1 MKTYSKKI
9 IGLLFSLMA
18 VLCCAF
24 TFLMI
29 KPKVAHAANNTT
41 FASVPGASVYIKTFE
56 GFEDLDTNGIR
67 FSFEI
72 DQNTYENLVEEVDGV
87 KVWKSGV
94 SVMAYIVP
102 ETKLVDGYTADDVMS
117 DTDTNS
123 KPITADKW
131 RLLDSEITKGTKVYT
146 SYAYLYNLPPVAFDS
161 TIVSCAKLTTT
172 EDTMVTDVQ
181 TRSMRQVAQNALN
194 ADAYAYGS
202 NNYKAC
208 LKYCETYTLT
218 LGDTEYT
225 AAYGVKLNGLP
236 TPDAKAGVSGKWT
249 INGEEITASTVW
261 NKKNNATAIALYDA
275 TSTVKEIALCK
286 YTYANDVASVK
297 TMTNIVSAYN
307 LGEVSAVYYA
317 DDLTTNLLDANG
329 KVNVTNLAN
338 GQKQMVVV
346 AEDTNFIVNTVVAD
360 CVFTNANQG
369 IFSSVINSN
378 LAGYYVLDE
387 NLTFK
392 NGSKDVKITTIGKKS
407 ATQFEAFTGI
417 FDGRGYA
424 MKNVQLGGEGGS
436 WWESNTE
443 SRCTV
448 FANLRGTIK
457 NVYVEYL
464 APNISSAYCV
474 AFVGICYGTV
484 ENIYVK
490 MTIRNTLSANSASAA
505 IVAKL
510 YYDINSKNEL
520 KNCVGEIELNG
531 VSDTSGIVLAS
542 LVGTAYSGMP
552 IKNCYGVTNGINYKN
567 NSNCAQKINDGLCAY
582 YSNNVTFPTS
592 VERVDTR
599 AGLLNKTFNSADGWL
614 YWHKEADG
622 LYFGTT
628 KIVANS

>member
-9 IGLLFSLMA
+9 IGLLVSLAA

-24 TFLMI
+24 TFLMA
-29 KPKVAHAANNTT
+29 KPKVAHAENNAT

-72 DQNTYENLVEEVDGV
+72 DQNTYESLVEEVDGV

-102 ETKLVDGYTADDVMS
+102 EDNLADGYTADDVMA

-131 RLLDSEITKGTKVYT
+131 RLTDSEITTGTKVYT
-146 SYAYLYNLPPVAFDS
+146 SYAYLYNLPPVAYDS

-172 EDTMVTDVQ
+172 EGTMVTDVQ

-194 ADAYAYGS
+194 ANAYAYGTDG
-202 NNYKAC
+202 YKGC

-236 TPDAKAGVSGKWT
+236 TLEDKAGVSGKWT
-249 INGEEITASTVW
+249 VNGEEITSSTVW
-261 NKKNNATAIALYDA
+261 NTKNNATAVALYDA

-286 YTYANDVASVK
+286 YSYANDLANVK
-297 TMTNIVSAYN
+297 TMTDIVSAYE

-317 DDLTTNLLDANG
+317 DNLTANLLDANG
-329 KVNVTNLAN
+329 KVNVTDLAN
-338 GQKQMVVV
+338 GQKQMIIV
-346 AEDTNFIVNTVVAD
+346 ADGTNFIVNTLVAD
-360 CVFTNANQG
+360 GVLTNENQAK
-369 IFSSVINSN
+369 FSTIIDAN
-378 LAGYYVLDE
+378 LAGYYVLDGDI
-387 NLTFK
+387 TFTTRIK
-392 NGSKDVKITTIGKKS
+392 TIGKVNN
-407 ATQFEAFTGI
+407 TTYNQFTGT

-424 MKNVQLGGEGGS
+424 MTNLTMGADGGEWYSGTTS
-436 WWESNTE
+436 C
-443 SRCTV
+443 SRSI
-448 FANLRGTIK
+448 FAVNKGTIK
-457 NVYVEYL
+457 NLYVEFYGTTL
-464 APNISSAYCV
+464 TYDY
-474 AFVGICYGTV
+474 AFVGEGRGTFLNVYAQLTLQSIPTNPSAGYGTSALINKLYSGATVKNCIGEVKLDSAKIADTTQDIYIGTLVGRSYSGTGVTVADCYG
-484 ENIYVK
+484 I
-490 MTIRNTLSANSASAA
+490 
-505 IVAKL
+505 
-510 YYDINSKNEL
+510 
-520 KNCVGEIELNG
+520 LNG
-531 VSDTSGIVLAS
+531 
-542 LVGTAYSGMP
+542 YS
-552 IKNCYGVTNGINYKN
+552 YKS
-567 NSNCAQKINDGLCAY
+567 SNHSKKATNDGLVLDYTNASFDY
-582 YSNNVTFPTS
+582 TGKMAALN
-592 VERVDTR
+592 TR
-599 AGLLNKTFNSADGWL
+599 ANLLDKTFAESDGWL